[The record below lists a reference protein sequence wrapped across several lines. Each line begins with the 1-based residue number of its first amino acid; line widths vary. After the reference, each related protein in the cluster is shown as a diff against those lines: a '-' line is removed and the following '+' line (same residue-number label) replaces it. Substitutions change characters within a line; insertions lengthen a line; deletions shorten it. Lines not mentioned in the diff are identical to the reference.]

1 MLRRVMSMQSGG
13 ESCYSRLT
21 NTTGARRCAGTVR
34 VSTTQRCR
42 GQRECGRREGV
53 VSEKWRRCFIG
64 RGDTKSTAVQDGLH
78 AGRTHEG
85 RGCTTLVPCT
95 HNVILRGI
103 ERPCHSMNIGRQM
116 MVLNGSEFGSVYPLM
131 SILS

>member
-1 MLRRVMSMQSGG
+1 MLRRVMNMQSGG

-53 VSEKWRRCFIG
+53 VSEKWRRCFIE
-64 RGDTKSTAVQDGLH
+64 RGDTRSTAYMPV
-78 AGRTHEG
+78 
-85 RGCTTLVPCT
+85 
-95 HNVILRGI
+95 
-103 ERPCHSMNIGRQM
+103 ERINDVVAQPWFYVRAM
-116 MVLNGSEFGSVYPLM
+116 
-131 SILS
+131 